1 MDITL
6 MVLMVLGTERDL
18 PMLRLRLRLSQR
30 HSMVI
35 MVTLTVWATTL
46 AMLDMAMLV
55 THSLMAMESPP
66 PTLPSDTPWPT
77 LPVESPTPPTL
88 VFAPTTSEPLSLARQ
103 SAPLSQHE
111 FLLNLLNS

>member
-1 MDITL
+1 MDIT
-6 MVLMVLGTERDL
+6 LMVLGTERDL
-18 PMLRLRLRLSQR
+18 PMLRLRLSQRQR

-55 THSLMAMESPP
+55 TPTLMAMELPP

-88 VFAPTTSEPLSLARQ
+88 VSAPTTSEPLSLARQ

>member
-1 MDITL
+1 MDIMF
-6 MVLMVLGTERDL
+6 MVLTTTERDL
-18 PMLRLRLRLSQR
+18 PMPRLRLSQR
-30 HSMVI
+30 LRHSMVL

-55 THSLMAMESPP
+55 TPTLMAMELPP
-66 PTLPSDTPWPT
+66 PTLPSAMLWPT

-88 VFAPTTSEPLSLARQ
+88 VSAPTTSEPLSLARQ

>member
-1 MDITL
+1 MDITP
-6 MVLMVLGTERDL
+6 MVTTMERDP
-18 PMLRLRLRLSQR
+18 PMLRLRLRLTQR

-66 PTLPSDTPWPT
+66 PTLLLDTPWPT
-77 LPVESPTPPTL
+77 LPGESPTPPML
-88 VFAPTTSEPLSLARQ
+88 VSAPT
-103 SAPLSQHE
+103 
-111 FLLNLLNS
+111 

>member
-1 MDITL
+1 MDI
-6 MVLMVLGTERDL
+6 MLMVLGTERDL
-18 PMLRLRLRLSQR
+18 PMLRLRLSQRQR
-30 HSMVI
+30 HSMVL

-55 THSLMAMESPP
+55 TPSLMAMESPP
-66 PTLPSDTPWPT
+66 PTLLLDTPWPT

-88 VFAPTTSEPLSLARQ
+88 VCAPTTSEPSSLARQ

>member
-1 MDITL
+1 
-6 MVLMVLGTERDL
+6 MVLMVTTTERDL
-18 PMLRLRLRLSQR
+18 PMLRLRLSQR
-30 HSMVI
+30 HSTVI
-35 MVTLTVWATTL
+35 MVTPTVWATTL

-55 THSLMAMESPP
+55 TPSLMAMELPP

-88 VFAPTTSEPLSLARQ
+88 VSAPTTSEPSSLARQ

-111 FLLNLLNS
+111 FLLN

>member
-1 MDITL
+1 MDITP
-6 MVLMVLGTERDL
+6 MVTTMERDP
-18 PMLRLRLRLSQR
+18 PMLRLRLRLTQR

-55 THSLMAMESPP
+55 IPSLMAMESPP

-77 LPVESPTPPTL
+77 LPEESPTPPML
-88 VFAPTTSEPLSLARQ
+88 VSAPTTSEPSSPARQ
-103 SAPLSQHE
+103 SALLSQHE